1 MSPNVLV
8 PFRQVRHPNEEIID
22 GHRKFFESDPWHRD
36 RLKLEF
42 DNDPKPPNR
51 HVCGAPFFRRA
62 APIDFRISPDA
73 RTMVKDCTKSEI
85 VPQRGLV
92 PWVAV
97 ATADPIEHSVR
108 KGSDGSE
115 RPDSARKRV
124 RSPMR
129 TPAPTTTVFVTGS
142 NLPMRLSPPSRMATS
157 SVMISG
163 PWEYPLPNAR
173 TFSPERPAAATAVL
187 TSSTLAHSTTL
198 RG

>member
-1 MSPNVLV
+1 PTATLAA
-8 PFRQVRHPNEEIID
+8 RH
-22 GHRKFFESDPWHRD
+22 SS
-36 RLKLEF
+36 
-42 DNDPKPPNR
+42 
-51 HVCGAPFFRRA
+51 GALLRS
-62 APIDFRISPDA
+62 IFRISPDA
-73 RTMVKDCTKSEI
+73 RTMVKDWTKSET

-97 ATADPIEHSVR
+97 ATADPTEHSVR

-142 NLPMRLSPPSRMATS
+142 NRPVRFTPPSQIATS
-157 SVMISG
+157 SVTISG

-173 TFSPERPAAATAVL
+173 TLRRERPAAATALL
-187 TSSTLAHSTTL
+187 TSSTSAQSTTFL
-198 RG
+198 GW